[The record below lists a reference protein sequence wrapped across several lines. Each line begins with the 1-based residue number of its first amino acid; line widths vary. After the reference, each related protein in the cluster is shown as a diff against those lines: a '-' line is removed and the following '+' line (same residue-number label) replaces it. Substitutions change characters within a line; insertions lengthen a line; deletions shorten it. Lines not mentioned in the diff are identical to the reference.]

1 MIDGGGKG
9 FTEWTNVTKA
19 KPNFKGHYQ
28 PHRPIHLG
36 YYDLRVPE
44 VMQEQAQLAK
54 NYGVY
59 GFSYYFY
66 WFDGVVLMET
76 PLRAMLNNKSID
88 MPFCLTWANEN
99 WTRRWTGDE
108 QDVLIAQNY
117 SETDAIALLQYMMD
131 YFQDERYIRID
142 GKPIFIIYR
151 PNDIPNIKQIS
162 HLWRKEAEK
171 HGLPGLYL
179 ISVKFYN
186 MTAPED
192 IGFDALVE
200 FPPHKLN
207 WTSAKNIEVTNRE
220 FSGTII
226 DYEETI
232 QNSAYIEEPTYKLFR
247 SVMLSWDNTARRQ
260 NSPHIFSNFSIRTYQ
275 RWLAY
280 VVNKVYRNEKYS
292 QDEKLVF
299 INAWNEWAEGT
310 HLEPDEKFGYSYLQ
324 ATYDVIS
331 QYDSQVLS
339 ELTTNVPK
347 TVSEHAII
355 AHVFFEDLWPDMRQ
369 YLFHL
374 REIKADFYIS
384 VASAS
389 IAIKVKK
396 DFPEAYV
403 QIVEN
408 RGRDILPF
416 IRFLS
421 LIQNKGYMSV
431 CKIHS
436 KKSSYRNDGEFIRKN
451 LFDSLL
457 GNMNIINSIVLQF
470 KENPQLGL
478 CLPNCAVLTHETHMG
493 SNEKKIAILSGQ
505 LNLNFEKDIFPA
517 GSMFW
522 FRPTALLPLLKIS
535 EDSFL
540 MEPTPIDGAMEH
552 AVERLFCTIVKES
565 GYTVSTC

>member
-1 MIDGGGKG
+1 MKAFSIAVLFGDLISGIKKVLYKVAPGLYKALAKIKKTYITREYKITTSDPLIEEDTSFFIEYRKNDKTHTAIKLIAFYLPQFHPFPENDRWWGKG

-220 FSGTII
+220 FS
-226 DYEETI
+226 E
-232 QNSAYIEEPTYKLFR
+232 
-247 SVMLSWDNTARRQ
+247 
-260 NSPHIFSNFSIRTYQ
+260 IR
-275 RWLAY
+275 
-280 VVNKVYRNEKYS
+280 
-292 QDEKLVF
+292 
-299 INAWNEWAEGT
+299 
-310 HLEPDEKFGYSYLQ
+310 
-324 ATYDVIS
+324 
-331 QYDSQVLS
+331 
-339 ELTTNVPK
+339 
-347 TVSEHAII
+347 
-355 AHVFFEDLWPDMRQ
+355 
-369 YLFHL
+369 
-374 REIKADFYIS
+374 
-384 VASAS
+384 
-389 IAIKVKK
+389 
-396 DFPEAYV
+396 
-403 QIVEN
+403 
-408 RGRDILPF
+408 
-416 IRFLS
+416 
-421 LIQNKGYMSV
+421 
-431 CKIHS
+431 
-436 KKSSYRNDGEFIRKN
+436 
-451 LFDSLL
+451 
-457 GNMNIINSIVLQF
+457 
-470 KENPQLGL
+470 
-478 CLPNCAVLTHETHMG
+478 
-493 SNEKKIAILSGQ
+493 
-505 LNLNFEKDIFPA
+505 
-517 GSMFW
+517 
-522 FRPTALLPLLKIS
+522 
-535 EDSFL
+535 
-540 MEPTPIDGAMEH
+540 
-552 AVERLFCTIVKES
+552 
-565 GYTVSTC
+565 